1 MPMSLDRRE
10 FVAGISGAAGF
21 ALGWPGLREIPALGQ
36 GPALR
41 LPLAQWPLRRALRS
55 GALDHLDFPKVA
67 RTEFGLDAVEY
78 VNQFFKDKATDA
90 AYLGEMN
97 RRAGGA
103 GVLQHLV
110 MGEE

>member
-21 ALGWPGLREIPALGQ
+21 ALGWPGRREIPALGQ

-41 LPLAQWPLRRALRS
+41 LSLAQWSLHRALRS

-78 VNQFFKDKATDA
+78 ANQFFKAKATDA
-90 AYLGEMN
+90 AYP
-97 RRAGGA
+97 GA
-103 GVLQHLV
+103 MKARGP
-110 MGEE
+110 